1 MDSKLT
7 GAAASGD
14 TTAPATPEVADSAA
28 AQAVR
33 AANGING
40 AGGANGVDE
49 GPITTAA
56 DMDVNVTVGPSADG
70 PGDTAPPAAS
80 TRASRANPRKMIPSL
95 RALADEDRATAKK
108 ARASWQMFTIMAEF
122 IEATEYLSEIR
133 PAVSIYGSARLR
145 EDSPYYQKTIE
156 IARLFSD
163 AGFAV
168 ISGGGPGIMEAANKG
183 AHAGKSASVG
193 LNIELPHEQQG
204 NPYQDIAMRFRHF
217 FTRKVT
223 FVKNSD
229 AFIVMPGGFG
239 TLDELAEVLTLV
251 QTGKSRAVPVVMY
264 GSRFWK
270 GLLDWFRFT
279 LLPMGLIAEH
289 DLDLMKIVDEPH
301 EVLEAVYEYY
311 EQRGGD
317 HPIPPKEEMFYL

>member
-1 MDSKLT
+1 MDSNVTGTPKGASNNDASAEGSTPGGVAKQAADVSATELT
-7 GAAASGD
+7 GVSPARQA
-14 TTAPATPEVADSAA
+14 TT
-28 AQAVR
+28 
-33 AANGING
+33 
-40 AGGANGVDE
+40 
-49 GPITTAA
+49 A
-56 DMDVNVTVGPSADG
+56 DMDVNVTVGVEHEPKADVAHG
-70 PGDTAPPAAS
+70 RTD
-80 TRASRANPRKMIPSL
+80 RKMIPSL
-95 RALADEDRATAKK
+95 RALADEERATAKK

-145 EDSPYYQKTIE
+145 EDSPYYERTIE

-204 NPYQDIAMRFRHF
+204 NPYQDISMRFRHF

-251 QTGKSRAVPVVMY
+251 QTGKSRSVPVVMF

-289 DLDLMKIVDEPH
+289 DLDIMRIVDEPK
-301 EVLEAVYEYY
+301 EALDAVYEFY
-311 EQRGGD
+311 EKREGTS
-317 HPIPPKEEMFYL
+317 PIPPKEEMFYL

>member
-1 MDSKLT
+1 MDSNVTGTPKGASNNDASAEGSTPGGVAKQAADVSATELT
-7 GAAASGD
+7 GVTPARQA
-14 TTAPATPEVADSAA
+14 TT
-28 AQAVR
+28 
-33 AANGING
+33 
-40 AGGANGVDE
+40 
-49 GPITTAA
+49 A
-56 DMDVNVTVGPSADG
+56 DMDVNVTVGVEHEPKADVAHG
-70 PGDTAPPAAS
+70 RTD
-80 TRASRANPRKMIPSL
+80 RKMIPSL
-95 RALADEDRATAKK
+95 RALADEERATAKK

-145 EDSPYYQKTIE
+145 EDSPYYERTIE

-204 NPYQDIAMRFRHF
+204 NPYQDISMRFRHF

-251 QTGKSRAVPVVMY
+251 QTGKSRSVPVVMF

-289 DLDLMKIVDEPH
+289 DLDIMRIVAEPK
-301 EVLEAVYEYY
+301 EALDAVYEFY
-311 EQRGGD
+311 EKREGTS
-317 HPIPPKEEMFYL
+317 PIPPKEEMFYL

>member
-1 MDSKLT
+1 MDSNVT
-7 GAAASGD
+7 GTPDGVSDNGASAEGGVAKQAAG
-14 TTAPATPEVADSAA
+14 VSAA
-28 AQAVR
+28 ELIGVQPAHQA
-33 AANGING
+33 
-40 AGGANGVDE
+40 
-49 GPITTAA
+49 TAA
-56 DMDVNVTVGPSADG
+56 DMDVNVTVGAEHRAAD
-70 PGDTAPPAAS
+70 AAAKS
-80 TRASRANPRKMIPSL
+80 DAAHGRSERKMIPSL
-95 RALADEDRATAKK
+95 RALADEERATAKK

-145 EDSPYYQKTIE
+145 EDSPYYQRTID

-183 AHAGKSASVG
+183 AHGGKSASVG

-204 NPYQDIAMRFRHF
+204 NPYQDISMRFRHF

-251 QTGKSRAVPVVMY
+251 QTGKSRSVPVVMF
-264 GSRFWK
+264 GSHFWK

-289 DLDLMKIVDEPH
+289 DLDIMRIVDEPKDA
-301 EVLEAVYEYY
+301 LDAVYEFY
-311 EQRGGD
+311 EKREGVS
-317 HPIPPKEEMFYL
+317 PIPPKEEMFYL

>member
-1 MDSKLT
+1 MT
-7 GAAASGD
+7 GTPDGVSDNGASAEGGVAKQAAG
-14 TTAPATPEVADSAA
+14 VSAA
-28 AQAVR
+28 ELIGMQPAHQA
-33 AANGING
+33 
-40 AGGANGVDE
+40 
-49 GPITTAA
+49 TTA
-56 DMDVNVTVGPSADG
+56 DMDVNVTVGAEHRAAD
-70 PGDTAPPAAS
+70 AAAKS
-80 TRASRANPRKMIPSL
+80 DAAHGRSERKMIPSL
-95 RALADEDRATAKK
+95 RALADEERATAKK

-145 EDSPYYQKTIE
+145 EDSPYYQRTID

-183 AHAGKSASVG
+183 AHGGKSASVG

-204 NPYQDIAMRFRHF
+204 NPYQDISMRFRHF

-251 QTGKSRAVPVVMY
+251 QTGKSRSVPVVMF
-264 GSRFWK
+264 GSHFWK

-289 DLDLMKIVDEPH
+289 DLDIMRIVDEPKDA
-301 EVLEAVYEYY
+301 LDAVYEFY
-311 EQRGGD
+311 EKREGVS
-317 HPIPPKEEMFYL
+317 PIPPKEEMFYL

>member
-1 MDSKLT
+1 MDSNVT
-7 GAAASGD
+7 G
-14 TTAPATPEVADSAA
+14 TPEGVS
-28 AQAVR
+28 
-33 AANGING
+33 NNG
-40 AGGANGVDE
+40 ASAEGGVAKQAAGAS
-49 GPITTAA
+49 PA
-56 DMDVNVTVGPSADG
+56 DMDVNVTVGADHPVEVGSAKSDKADTG
-70 PGDTAPPAAS
+70 PDRTD
-80 TRASRANPRKMIPSL
+80 RKMIPSL
-95 RALADEDRATAKK
+95 RALADEERATAKK

-145 EDSPYYQKTIE
+145 EDSPYYERTIE

-204 NPYQDIAMRFRHF
+204 NRYQDISMRFRHF

-251 QTGKSRAVPVVMY
+251 QTGKSRSVPVVMF
-264 GSRFWK
+264 GSHFWK

-289 DLDLMKIVDEPH
+289 DLDIMRIVDEPKDA
-301 EVLEAVYEYY
+301 LDAVYEFY
-311 EQRGGD
+311 EKREGTS
-317 HPIPPKEEMFYL
+317 PIPPKEEMFYL

>member
-1 MDSKLT
+1 MDSNVTGTPKGASNNDASAEGSTLGGVAKQAADVSATELT
-7 GAAASGD
+7 GVSPARQA
-14 TTAPATPEVADSAA
+14 TT
-28 AQAVR
+28 
-33 AANGING
+33 
-40 AGGANGVDE
+40 
-49 GPITTAA
+49 A
-56 DMDVNVTVGPSADG
+56 DMDVNVTVGVEHEPKADIAHG
-70 PGDTAPPAAS
+70 RTD
-80 TRASRANPRKMIPSL
+80 RKMIPSL
-95 RALADEDRATAKK
+95 RALADEERATAKK

-145 EDSPYYQKTIE
+145 EDSPYYERTME

-204 NPYQDIAMRFRHF
+204 NPYQDISMRFRHF

-251 QTGKSRAVPVVMY
+251 QTGKSRSVPVVMF
-264 GSRFWK
+264 GSHFWK

-289 DLDLMKIVDEPH
+289 DLDIMRIVDEPKDA
-301 EVLEAVYEYY
+301 LDAVYEFY
-311 EQRGGD
+311 EKREGTS
-317 HPIPPKEEMFYL
+317 PIPPKEEMFYL